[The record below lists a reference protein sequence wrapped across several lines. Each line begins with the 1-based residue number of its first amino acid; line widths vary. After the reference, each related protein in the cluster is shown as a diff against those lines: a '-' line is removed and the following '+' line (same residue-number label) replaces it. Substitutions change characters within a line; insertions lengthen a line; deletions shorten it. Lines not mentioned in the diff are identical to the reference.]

1 MVLRREANLVKYLL
15 IRDNKKFVAILY
27 LVFSIIPLTGSSL
40 SISSSNFLEKIGK
53 RYQGIETIQCDFVQD
68 VFLKDIKRVER
79 GSGKFYYKRPSM
91 ARWDYERPTKQ
102 ITLIKGN
109 EIIIFDKAEGQ
120 TIRGRVDDDSS
131 NALYLLLSRD
141 WRSFE
146 RFYEVFNIKKTP
158 DRFYKVSIR
167 KKSNRMD
174 PGATIWVTAEGLIIS
189 RIRFYDPLGNVIE
202 IYFKNI
208 KENINIDDSLFNPEM
223 IDDKNS
229 LRKGSK

>member
-1 MVLRREANLVKYLL
+1 MVPRREANLVKYSL
-15 IRDNKKFVAILY
+15 IRDNKKFVAILF
-27 LVFSIIPLTGSSL
+27 LVFSAIPLVGSSL
-40 SISSSNFLEKIGK
+40 SISSSKFLEKIGR
-53 RYQGIETIQCDFVQD
+53 RYQEIETIQCDFIQD
-68 VFLKDIKRVER
+68 VFLKDIKRLER

-102 ITLIKGN
+102 VTLIRGN

-120 TIRGRVDDDSS
+120 TITGRVDDALS
-131 NALYLLLSRD
+131 NASYLLLIRD

-146 RFYEVFNIKKTP
+146 RFYEVFNIRKTA
-158 DRFYKVSIR
+158 DGFYKVSIR
-167 KKSNRMD
+167 KRSNRMD

-208 KENINIDDSLFNPEM
+208 KENINIDDSLFNPE
-223 IDDKNS
+223 IIEDKNS
-229 LRKGSK
+229 LREGFK